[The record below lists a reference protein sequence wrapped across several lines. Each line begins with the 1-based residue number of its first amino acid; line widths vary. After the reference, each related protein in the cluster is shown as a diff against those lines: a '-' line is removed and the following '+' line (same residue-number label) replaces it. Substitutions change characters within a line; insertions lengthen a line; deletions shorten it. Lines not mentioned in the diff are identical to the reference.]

1 MINEDRMLKTLTF
14 VNVHKHIK
22 ALFIMIIK
30 WLGIID
36 DTLEKKA
43 DLVNGKVPTEQLPSY
58 VDDVIDIAA
67 FVTNKDNINTINSE
81 IASIKSK
88 NSEQDSS
95 ISSINS
101 EISSIK
107 SRLDALET
115 K

>member
-1 MINEDRMLKTLTF
+1 MKDL
-14 VNVHKHIK
+14 IK
-22 ALFIMIIK
+22 AIFFFFFPKWINRVFINYF
-30 WLGIID
+30 
-36 DTLEKKA
+36 E
-43 DLVNGKVPTEQLPSY
+43 
-58 VDDVIDIAA
+58 
-67 FVTNKDNINTINSE
+67 TNKDNINTINSE

-107 SRLDALET
+107 SRLDALEA

>member
-43 DLVNGKVPTEQLPSY
+43 DLIGGKVPAEQLPSY
-58 VDDVIDIAA
+58 VDYAIDIAY
-67 FVTNKDNINTINSE
+67 
-81 IASIKSK
+81 IKSK

-107 SRLDALET
+107 SRLDALEN
-115 K
+115 KWLWKKI

>member
-1 MINEDRMLKTLTF
+1 MKDL
-14 VNVHKHIK
+14 IK
-22 ALFIMIIK
+22 AIFQLDVPKWIKRVFI
-30 WLGIID
+30 
-36 DTLEKKA
+36 
-43 DLVNGKVPTEQLPSY
+43 NY
-58 VDDVIDIAA
+58 
-67 FVTNKDNINTINSE
+67 KDNINTINSE

-107 SRLDALET
+107 SRLDALEA

>member
-43 DLVNGKVPTEQLPSY
+43 DLIGGKIYYGNVKNNVY
-58 VDDVIDIAA
+58 NMIAYKT
-67 FVTNKDNINTINSE
+67 FYS
-81 IASIKSK
+81 
-88 NSEQDSS
+88 
-95 ISSINS
+95 
-101 EISSIK
+101 
-107 SRLDALET
+107 LLY
-115 K
+115 

>member
-43 DLVNGKVPTEQLPSY
+43 DLIGGKVPAEQLPSY

-67 FVTNKDNINTINSE
+67 FNGIIYYGNVENNVYNI
-81 IASIKSK
+81 IAYKTFYSLLY
-88 NSEQDSS
+88 SS
-95 ISSINS
+95 SDGGVN
-101 EISSIK
+101 
-107 SRLDALET
+107 
-115 K
+115 

>member
-14 VNVHKHIK
+14 VNIHKHIK

-30 WLGIID
+30 WLKRVFINYF
-36 DTLEKKA
+36 E
-43 DLVNGKVPTEQLPSY
+43 
-58 VDDVIDIAA
+58 
-67 FVTNKDNINTINSE
+67 TNKNNINTINSE
-81 IASIKSK
+81 ITSIKSK
-88 NSEQDSS
+88 NSTQDSS

-107 SRLDALET
+107 SRLDTLET

>member
-43 DLVNGKVPTEQLPSY
+43 DLIRS
-58 VDDVIDIAA
+58 
-67 FVTNKDNINTINSE
+67 
-81 IASIKSK
+81 
-88 NSEQDSS
+88 
-95 ISSINS
+95 
-101 EISSIK
+101 
-107 SRLDALET
+107 
-115 K
+115 

>member
-1 MINEDRMLKTLTF
+1 MRE
-14 VNVHKHIK
+14 KHL
-22 ALFIMIIK
+22 ALIRI
-30 WLGIID
+30 
-36 DTLEKKA
+36 
-43 DLVNGKVPTEQLPSY
+43 LVNREEWMTAKQLSLQLHISERSVKNY
-58 VDDVIDIAA
+58 IGEINY
-67 FVTNKDNINTINSE
+67 FETNKDNINTINSE

-107 SRLDALET
+107 SRLDALEA